1 MNKILLTS
9 IVSLF
14 FLVSF
19 SSVFAQE
26 NSPLDTSSPTE
37 TSEHGTTILGAPLE
51 IWIAIAHWLTGIG
64 TVALTIALFMTF
76 RHLEANTKMSKIET
90 EYRLRPWV
98 GPTTGIKR
106 MDNSIS
112 GDLQFS
118 ITIKNFG
125 DLPANYVKAKSIV
138 SSTPL
143 TKESLKPSMSE
154 FNLGPVLPQME
165 KSYWFFIKPDMW
177 KKVTDEND
185 PLYVALYFEYPSLTG
200 SNGYGSISEYNKT
213 SQIFIH
219 KDMWLDYPEI
229 KLA

>member
-1 MNKILLTS
+1 MNKVLFTCIASLLVLS
-9 IVSLF
+9 CL
-14 FLVSF
+14 

-26 NSPLDTSSPTE
+26 NQPVKTMDPITE
-37 TSEHGTTILGAPLE
+37 MGGSFEK
-51 IWIAIAHWLTGIG
+51 WITIAHWVTGVS
-64 TVALTIALFMTF
+64 TVVLAIAIFMTF
-76 RHLEANTKMSKIET
+76 RHLEASTKMSKIQT
-90 EYRLRPWV
+90 EYRLRPWI
-98 GPTTGIKR
+98 GPIGGIKR
-106 MDNSIS
+106 MDNSIN

-143 TKESLKPSMSE
+143 TKESLKQSMSE
-154 FNLGPVLPQME
+154 FNLGPVLPHME
-165 KSYWFFIKPDMW
+165 KSYLFFIKPDMW

-213 SQIFIH
+213 NQTFIH
-219 KDMWLDYPEI
+219 KDMWIDYPEI
-229 KLA
+229 KSDK

>member
-1 MNKILLTS
+1 MNKLLITS

-14 FLVSF
+14 LVCS

-26 NSPLDTSSPTE
+26 NSSLE
-37 TSEHGTTILGAPLE
+37 TSEHGTIVLGMPLE
-51 IWIAIAHWLTGIG
+51 ILVTIAHWLTGLS
-64 TVALTIALFMTF
+64 TVVLTIALFMTF
-76 RHLEANTKMSKIET
+76 RHLEASTKMSKIET
-90 EYRLRPWV
+90 EYRLRPWI
-98 GPTTGIKR
+98 GPITGIKR
-106 MDNSIS
+106 MDNSIN

-138 SSTPL
+138 SATPL
-143 TKESLKPSMSE
+143 TKESLKQPMSE
-154 FNLGPVLPQME
+154 FNLGPVLPHME
-165 KSYWFFIKPDMW
+165 KSYLFFIKPDMW
-177 KKVTDEND
+177 KKVTDDND

-200 SNGYGSISEYNKT
+200 SNGYGSVSEYNKT

-229 KLA
+229 KLD